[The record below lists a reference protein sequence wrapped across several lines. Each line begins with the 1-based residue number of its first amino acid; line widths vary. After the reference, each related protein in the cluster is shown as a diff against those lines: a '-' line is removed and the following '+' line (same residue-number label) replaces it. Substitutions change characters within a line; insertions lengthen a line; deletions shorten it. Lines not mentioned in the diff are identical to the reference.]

1 MSRMLDHST
10 PLFLPQLGPLYQSLL
25 PWAEALLRAMV
36 GLALVPHGLRNTFG
50 MFPTTGVRSHNLR
63 ELAKQ
68 LDEDGY
74 RPGRFW
80 APAISVTQLVFGP
93 MLAVGL
99 LTRPVAVPIVIFL
112 VVSNY
117 ERWRVGG
124 YFWNKTGLEYT
135 LMWTIAAFYF
145 LVRGGGVIS
154 LDHLLVGRQF

>member
-1 MSRMLDHST
+1 
-10 PLFLPQLGPLYQSLL
+10 
-25 PWAEALLRAMV
+25 
-36 GLALVPHGLRNTFG
+36 
-50 MFPTTGVRSHNLR
+50 VRSHNLR

-68 LDEDGY
+68 LDDDGY

-99 LTRPVAVPIVIFL
+99 LTRPVAVPIVVFL

-145 LVRGGGVIS
+145 LVRGGGGIS
-154 LDHLLVGRQF
+154 LDHLLIGREF

>member
-1 MSRMLDHST
+1 MLDPSA
-10 PLFLPQLGPLYQSLL
+10 PLFFPQLGALYQLL
-25 PWAEALLRAMV
+25 GPWAETALRAAV

-50 MFPTTGVRSHNLR
+50 MFPSTGVRSHNLA

-80 APAISVTQLVFGP
+80 APAISVTQLVLGP
-93 MLAVGL
+93 MLALGL
-99 LTRPVAVPIVIFL
+99 LTRLVAVPIVIFL
-112 VVSNY
+112 IVSNY

-135 LMWTIAAFYF
+135 LLWTLAAFYF
-145 LVRGGGVIS
+145 LVHGGGAIS
-154 LDHLLVGRQF
+154 VDHLLIGREL